1 MGLELDKYGE
11 DYELTSDSAWIS
23 VKGFSLYIRKT
34 DDGVRVDIYKRH
46 DEMGET
52 LDSAEAF
59 DLDVLSSVVDDF
71 PGQSD
76 GLSAMAGDD
85 HESIRQ

>member
-1 MGLELDKYGE
+1 M
-11 DYELTSDSAWIS
+11 
-23 VKGFSLYIRKT
+23 
-34 DDGVRVDIYKRH
+34 DIYKRH